1 MRQASG
7 APQISRGADLHVE
20 TGPWKATRAHQPHNR
35 PAVQRGSDA
44 AGWRILVEGEE
55 SVVSFLRAEGE
66 TDSGIE
72 AILEHPGPDWYAGV
86 WLDERRGYEGQ
97 MRTVSDRDGVDR
109 IESGPEDDF
118 WAVIDAPDDEDD
130 EF

>member
-1 MRQASG
+1 MTR
-7 APQISRGADLHVE
+7 E
-20 TGPWKATRAHQPHNR
+20 TGPVEGDQGDISRTTGLQFSEVLMP
-35 PAVQRGSDA
+35 

-97 MRTVSDRDGVDR
+97 MRTVTYRDGVYR